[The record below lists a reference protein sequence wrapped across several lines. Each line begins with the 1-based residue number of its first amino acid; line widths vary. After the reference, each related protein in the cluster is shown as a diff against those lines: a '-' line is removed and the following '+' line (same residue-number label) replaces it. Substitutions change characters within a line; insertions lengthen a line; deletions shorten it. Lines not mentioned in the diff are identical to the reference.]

1 MIFEAGIFFTLLG
14 LAFLFF
20 FIKVP
25 YKEAFLFMSC
35 VIFFVLGFMLYSDY
49 IILFTTSE
57 SSLVT
62 EFNGTDITNTI
73 TSSTNMTYNI
83 FGTETITY
91 NDNTKFLALILI
103 VMGIVTGLI
112 SFVMF
117 TRTGKPNEV

>member
-49 IILFTTSE
+49 NILFTTSE

-103 VMGIVTGLI
+103 IMGIVTGLV

-117 TRTGKPNEV
+117 TRTGKPNEL

>member
-49 IILFTTSE
+49 NILFTVSE
-57 SSLVT
+57 NSILT

-73 TSSTNMTYNI
+73 TSNTNMTYNI
-83 FGTETITY
+83 FGSETTTY
-91 NDNTKFLALILI
+91 NDNTKFLGLILI
-103 VMGIVTGLI
+103 VLGIVTGLV